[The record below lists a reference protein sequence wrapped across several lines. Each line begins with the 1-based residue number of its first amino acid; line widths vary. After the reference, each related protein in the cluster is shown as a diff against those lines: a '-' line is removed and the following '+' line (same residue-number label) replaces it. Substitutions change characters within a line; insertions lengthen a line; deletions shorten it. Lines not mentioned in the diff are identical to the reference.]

1 MKYFLLK
8 MDPQFDT
15 APEIIDWFKRI
26 DRRNICLGKSHNIE
40 KRQLFF
46 IKENPHTVFPDILS
60 FPFFMVTEVLR
71 DVIRMYEPNTI
82 FKEIVLLDCK
92 YAETCTYY
100 IPILEYVDCL
110 EPSSRF
116 SRDRSTI
123 FDCIISRKKV
133 ADYTIFYLAEVGNLY
148 TVARLDIVESFLRRG
163 AKGISLC
170 EVKTVYEKG

>member
-1 MKYFLLK
+1 M
-8 MDPQFDT
+8 
-15 APEIIDWFKRI
+15 
-26 DRRNICLGKSHNIE
+26 
-40 KRQLFF
+40 
-46 IKENPHTVFPDILS
+46 
-60 FPFFMVTEVLR
+60 
-71 DVIRMYEPNTI
+71 
-82 FKEIVLLDCK
+82 
-92 YAETCTYY
+92 
-100 IPILEYVDCL
+100 